1 MVYELTLNDFSDEA
15 QSCIKRLNYG
25 NNVCI
30 IKDGDQEVAAIINMQ
45 QYYMLR
51 RIEQSSIHK
60 TED

>member
-1 MVYELTLNDFSDEA
+1 MVYEFTLNDFSDEA

-51 RIEQSSIHK
+51 RIE
-60 TED
+60 